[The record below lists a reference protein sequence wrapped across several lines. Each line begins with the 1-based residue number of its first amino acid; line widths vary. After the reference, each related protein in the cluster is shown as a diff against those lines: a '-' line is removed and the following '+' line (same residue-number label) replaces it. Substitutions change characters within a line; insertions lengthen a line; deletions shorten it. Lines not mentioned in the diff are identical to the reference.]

1 MELPISI
8 GSLVLEITR
17 RCNMRCDHCMR
28 GEAEALDMNFEII
41 DKLFESGIRFNDVTF
56 TGGEPALFPQ
66 AIQYFVDRLKDT
78 RREIDRFYVKTNG
91 KHESMRMATALLE
104 LYGMSDSPEMC
115 ALDVSRDQFH
125 EGYDNPELYAG
136 LRFYHESDSMYA
148 DEGNYKTSQILS
160 EGLAYDNGFGKG
172 EQRNSEFVFEE
183 YDEETI
189 NIAMMQVAANGNICG
204 QCDIS
209 FDREDEDT
217 YGNILEKDV
226 NLIINEAYEKD
237 RTDINEAA

>member
-28 GEAEALDMNFEII
+28 GEAESLDMNFEII
-41 DKLFESGIRFNDVTF
+41 DKLFESGIRFNNITF

-78 RREIDRFYVKTNG
+78 RRSIDHFYIKTNG
-91 KHESMRMATALLE
+91 KHESMKMATALLE
-104 LYGMSDSPEMC
+104 LYFLSDNQEAC
-115 ALDVSRDQFH
+115 TLDVSRDQFH
-125 EGYDNPELYAG
+125 EGYTDPELYAG
-136 LRFYHESDSMYA
+136 LRFYHESNSDDAEEDHY
-148 DEGNYKTSQILS
+148 DNRQILS
-160 EGLAYDNGFGKG
+160 EGIAYENGFGVGVQKG
-172 EQRNSEFVFEE
+172 SEFVFEE

-189 NIAMMQVAANGNICG
+189 DIEMVQVAANGNICG

-209 FDREDEDT
+209 FEREDDET
-217 YGNILEKDV
+217 YGNILKKDV
-226 NLIINEAYEKD
+226 NEIINDAYEVYL
-237 RTDINEAA
+237 REMNEAA